1 MIRYLSG
8 WEIERGPPASD
19 VVSDLDVKYCG
30 ASFIPYFLKVGLSDM
45 LSFVLAQ
52 IETATERHW
61 QMLLREKPQ
70 LFDGVVWCLRNFAVQ
85 DGHDGLDGKNLL
97 LDMQDKRAIK
107 RML

>member
-1 MIRYLSG
+1 MGNREGS
-8 WEIERGPPASD
+8 ASD
-19 VVSDLDVKYCG
+19 VVSDLDVKYC
-30 ASFIPYFLKVGLSDM
+30 AFILPYFLKVGLSYM

-85 DGHDGLDGKNLL
+85 DGRGLDGKNLL

-107 RML
+107 HHRLLQSSRKP